1 MEMQKNL
8 LFLILYLVV
17 VCSLGC
23 DNTYYDEHLKMEV
36 KQLDSD
42 LNNRWSTSGV
52 VVSSITTNGIAEK
65 SDLATGELISYV
77 IGEYPIHSSSDFS
90 NAVKKAMADD
100 NNMLLYLKGKQPLRI
115 ATRKS
120 GDKVGIQVEGSDPVR
135 IKNIIPGTPAA
146 NSDNIQIGDVVEK
159 IVDERKIQGLDDY
172 KKTIDE
178 FAKKTINEFAKANTT
193 LTFRTTELIGVKIA
207 AVTALGNLGDAR
219 AVDALIDILK
229 NSRELS
235 LRKAAARSLERLV
248 ALSKLNSLFQQY
260 QRENVNQ
267 LPADTLDRSQLE
279 SAEILGLLLVD
290 TTANTATLEAP
301 FGMQFRHRSEALNQK
316 VNEGQLV
323 ELTEQYIQ
331 KDIEPDQEI
340 RRACLSILGVL
351 RPTSAI
357 DPLAKV
363 LRDKDEIPGIRFQ
376 AGLGLSRIGEPATDA
391 LIDVFNEA
399 DATAKDI
406 AASALGNIGGT
417 VTRDFLINALD
428 TTDDPAIQLT
438 LVDAIAKIGDE
449 SSLSALDRQRQR
461 FQEDDSAIRIFLDEV
476 FSSITAPLE

>member
-1 MEMQKNL
+1 MSKGMKMQKKL
-8 LFLILYLVV
+8 LFLFLYLVI

-23 DNTYYDEHLKMEV
+23 DNIFYDEHLDMEV

-52 VVSSITTNGIAEK
+52 VVSSITANGIAEK

-77 IGEYPIHSSSDFS
+77 IGEYPIHSSGDFS
-90 NAVKKAMADD
+90 SAVKKAMADD

-120 GDKVGIQVEGSDPVR
+120 GDKVGIEVEGSGPVR
-135 IKNIIPGTPAA
+135 IKRIIPGTPAA
-146 NSDNIQIGDVVEK
+146 NSDNILIGDVVEK
-159 IVDERKIQGLDDY
+159 IVDERKIQGLNDY
-172 KKTIDE
+172 
-178 FAKKTINEFAKANTT
+178 KKTINEFTKANTT

-229 NSRELS
+229 NNRELA
-235 LRKAAARSLERLV
+235 LRKSAARSLERLV
-248 ALSKLNSLFQQY
+248 ALSQLNSLFQQY
-260 QRENVNQ
+260 QEENVNQ

-301 FGMQFRHRSEALNQK
+301 FGIQFRHRSEALNQK

-323 ELTEQYIQ
+323 ELAEQYIQ

-363 LRDKDEIPGIRFQ
+363 LRDQDEIPGIRFQ

>member
-1 MEMQKNL
+1 MQKKIL
-8 LFLILYLVV
+8 LIILYVGVLLT
-17 VCSLGC
+17 LGC
-23 DNTYYDEHLKMEV
+23 DNVYYDQHLHIEV

-42 LNNRWSTSGV
+42 LDNRWSTSGV
-52 VVSSITTNGIAEK
+52 VVSSIAVNGAAEK
-65 SDLATGELISYV
+65 TDLSTGELISYV
-77 IGEYPIHSSSDFS
+77 IGEYPIQSPSDFS
-90 NAVKKAMADD
+90 RAVKKAMAND
-100 NNMLLYLKGKQPLRI
+100 NNMLLYLKDKQPIRI
-115 ATRKS
+115 ATRSS
-120 GDKVGIQVEGSDPVR
+120 GDKVGIEVEGSGPVR
-135 IKNIIPGTPAA
+135 IKNIISGTPAA
-146 NSDNIQIGDVVEK
+146 NSDNIQIGDIVER
-159 IVDERKIQGLDDY
+159 IVDERKIQGLNDY
-172 KKTIDE
+172 
-178 FAKKTINEFAKANTT
+178 KKTINEFAKPNAT
-193 LTFRTTELIGVKIA
+193 LTLRTTELIGVKIA

-219 AVDALIDILK
+219 AVDALIDILQ
-229 NSRELS
+229 NNRELA

-248 ALSKLNSLFQQY
+248 ALSELNPLFQHF

-267 LPADTLDRSQLE
+267 LPADMLDRSELE

-290 TTANTATLEAP
+290 RTANTATLEAP
-301 FGMQFRHRSEALNQK
+301 FGIQFRHRSEALHQK
-316 VNEGQLV
+316 VNEGNLV

-331 KDIEPDQEI
+331 KGIEPDQEI

-351 RPTSAI
+351 RPVSAI
-357 DPLAKV
+357 DPLSKV

-391 LIDVFNEA
+391 LIAVFNEA
-399 DATAKDI
+399 DAAAKDI
-406 AASALGNIGGT
+406 AATALGNIGGT

>member
-1 MEMQKNL
+1 MLKGMKMQKKL
-8 LFLILYLVV
+8 LFLFLYLIV

-23 DNTYYDEHLKMEV
+23 DNTYYDEHLEMEV

-52 VVSSITTNGIAEK
+52 VVSSITANGIAEK

-77 IGEYPIHSSSDFS
+77 IGEYPIHSSGDFS
-90 NAVKKAMADD
+90 SAVKKAMADD

-120 GDKVGIQVEGSDPVR
+120 GDKVGIEVEGSGPVR
-135 IKNIIPGTPAA
+135 IKRIIPGTPAA
-146 NSDNIQIGDVVEK
+146 NSDNILIGDVVEK

-172 KKTIDE
+172 
-178 FAKKTINEFAKANTT
+178 KKTINEFAKANTT

-229 NSRELS
+229 NNRELA
-235 LRKAAARSLERLV
+235 LRKSAARSLERLV
-248 ALSKLNSLFQQY
+248 ALSQLNSLFQQY
-260 QRENVNQ
+260 QEENVNQ

-290 TTANTATLEAP
+290 PTANTATLEAP
-301 FGMQFRHRSEALNQK
+301 FGIQFRHRSEALNQK

-323 ELTEQYIQ
+323 ELAEQYIQ

-363 LRDKDEIPGIRFQ
+363 LRDRDEIPGIRFQ

>member
-1 MEMQKNL
+1 MLKGVKMQKKL
-8 LFLILYLVV
+8 LFLFVYLVV

-23 DNTYYDEHLKMEV
+23 DNYFYDEHLAMEV

-52 VVSSITTNGIAEK
+52 VVNSITANGPAEK
-65 SDLATGELISYV
+65 ADLATGELISYV
-77 IGEYPIHSSSDFS
+77 IGEYLIHSSGDFS

-100 NNMLLYLKGKQPLRI
+100 NNMLLYLKDKQPLRI

-120 GDKVGIQVEGSDPVR
+120 GDKVGIEVEGSGPVR

-146 NSDNIQIGDVVEK
+146 NSDNILIGDVVEK

-172 KKTIDE
+172 KKI
-178 FAKKTINEFAKANTT
+178 INEFAKANAT

-229 NSRELS
+229 NNRELA

-248 ALSKLNSLFQQY
+248 ALSRLNSLFQQY
-260 QRENVNQ
+260 QQENVNQ

-290 TTANTATLEAP
+290 TTANTATLEVP
-301 FGMQFRHRSEALNQK
+301 FGIQFRHRSEALNQK

-323 ELTEQYIQ
+323 ELAEQYIQ

-363 LRDKDEIPGIRFQ
+363 LRDQDEIPGIRFQ
-376 AGLGLSRIGEPATDA
+376 AGLGLSRIGEPAADA
-391 LIDVFNEA
+391 LIGVFNEA

>member
-1 MEMQKNL
+1 MHKKIL
-8 LFLILYLVV
+8 LIFIYVGVLLT
-17 VCSLGC
+17 LGC
-23 DNTYYDEHLKMEV
+23 DNVYYDERLHIEV

-42 LNNRWSTSGV
+42 LENRWSTSGV
-52 VVSSITTNGIAEK
+52 VVNSIAVNGAAEK
-65 SDLATGELISYV
+65 ADLSTGELISYV
-77 IGEYPIHSSSDFS
+77 IGEYPIHSSADFS
-90 NAVKKAMADD
+90 RAVKKAMDDD
-100 NNMLLYLKGKQPLRI
+100 NNMLLYLKNKQPLRI

-120 GDKVGIQVEGSDPVR
+120 GDKVGIVVEGDDPVR
-135 IKNIIPGTPAA
+135 IKNIIAGTPAA
-146 NSDNIQIGDVVEK
+146 NSNNIQIGDIVEK
-159 IVDERKIQGLDDY
+159 IVDERKIQGLKDY
-172 KKTIDE
+172 QKTIDE
-178 FAKKTINEFAKANTT
+178 FATQNASVT
-193 LTFRTTELIGVKIA
+193 LRTTELIGVKIA

-229 NSRELS
+229 NNRDLA

-248 ALSKLNSLFQQY
+248 ALSELSDLFQHFQ
-260 QRENVNQ
+260 QENVNQ
-267 LPADTLDRSQLE
+267 LPADMLDRSQLE

-290 TTANTATLEAP
+290 RTANTATLEAP
-301 FGMQFRHRSEALNQK
+301 FGIQFRHRSEALHQK
-316 VNEGQLV
+316 VNEGKLV

-331 KDIEPDQEI
+331 KDTEPDQEI

-357 DPLAKV
+357 DPLSKV

-376 AGLGLSRIGEPATDA
+376 AGLGLSHIGEPAADA
-391 LIDVFNEA
+391 LIAVFNEA

-417 VTRDFLINALD
+417 VARDFLINALD

-461 FQEDDSAIRIFLDEV
+461 FQEDDSAIRIFIDEV
-476 FSSITAPLE
+476 FSSIRTPQE